1 MATKTAKR
9 TAGTATKPAAA
20 EVKGDSE
27 AATGES
33 DGNAMLD
40 PDGLIPDGRR
50 VRLGVGVDEADAV
63 LVDESDGIELEIAGE
78 LSKNGVNTF
87 GLALIES
94 ERMAALTAPLP
105 ELSGTSSS
113 VKRPFEKKARLTS
126 LGDNDTPDALL
137 NALSRASMNAS
148 ILAVEFR
155 GVEGE
160 ETTLFNAVEKSST
173 VMISKSEAPK
183 GGGEGVAEG
192 VGELEGVGGG
202 EATTMLPSQL
212 RTRMSSGRFGGTKHI
227 SEEGGQVRV

>member
-78 LSKNGVNTF
+78 LSWSDQR
-87 GLALIES
+87 AED
-94 ERMAALTAPLP
+94 R
-105 ELSGTSSS
+105 
-113 VKRPFEKKARLTS
+113 VKRTAK
-126 LGDNDTPDALL
+126 
-137 NALSRASMNAS
+137 
-148 ILAVEFR
+148 R
-155 GVEGE
+155 G
-160 ETTLFNAVEKSST
+160 
-173 VMISKSEAPK
+173 
-183 GGGEGVAEG
+183 
-192 VGELEGVGGG
+192 
-202 EATTMLPSQL
+202 
-212 RTRMSSGRFGGTKHI
+212 KHANTAQT
-227 SEEGGQVRV
+227 ER